1 MGPMLFGPTW
11 PERMLRGGFALS
23 LLISSALFLGLIL
36 ELSAPAWSRP
46 ALLLQLAALLC
57 GSGLMLAH
65 QRRSPRWLLY
75 PVLLA
80 ATVYLWDTTLPPPTL
95 PEGQARGVVP
105 RLVLLALLTDALLSI
120 RHHLRQA
127 SVVRLVRRA
136 PAQLARAIPVRN
148 GLVPLVAIAELFE
161 VTPDELV
168 ARLRRRG
175 RRPVDTPD
183 RGASL
188 WLADL
193 LLVLRYW
200 HEDGP
205 AHPAAAPPDH
215 DHLPR

>member
-1 MGPMLFGPTW
+1 
-11 PERMLRGGFALS
+11 
-23 LLISSALFLGLIL
+23 
-36 ELSAPAWSRP
+36 
-46 ALLLQLAALLC
+46 
-57 GSGLMLAH
+57 MLAH

-120 RHHLRQA
+120 RRHLRRA

-136 PAQLARAIPVRN
+136 LAQLARAIPVRN

-193 LLVLRYW
+193 LLVLQYW